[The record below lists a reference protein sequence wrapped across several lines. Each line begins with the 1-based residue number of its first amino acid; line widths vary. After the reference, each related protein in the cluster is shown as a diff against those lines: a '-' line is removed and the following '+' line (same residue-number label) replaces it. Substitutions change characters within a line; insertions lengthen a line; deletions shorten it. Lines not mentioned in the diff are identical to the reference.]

1 MDQYALEIGAFLFT
15 AVAIGY
21 QLFYRSQSV
30 KSVEYES
37 SAESIDLNDCD
48 HPLLP
53 CIPQQQLQQNDQNV
67 QRDQIGSPRVNSFWS
82 SLNLLSPAM
91 SPITP
96 GNKVT
101 PVHIQL
107 NEQYRPSPLVRSAT
121 RIQKHLNHHHQAK
134 YHPYEKSNTLNY
146 SMMKKRV
153 QIANEFLETEETYVQ
168 QLNVLYDL
176 FYLPLSDPVS
186 QRSSVPV
193 KIPDVSKKLTNQMFS
208 NLVEIRGLNSE
219 FLAKLRKRL
228 KGNVRY
234 DSVRSL
240 KSVESGNSHHSNTS
254 SGSPYTAID
263 FGCDL
268 SWNPEKG
275 KLSDIVLKF
284 IPFMKI
290 YAIYLKNYPNSLTLL
305 SHLTSTSSTF
315 GTFVSNQLR
324 HPDVKSLPLVSLL
337 LQPVQR
343 LPRYRMLIE
352 QLLKYTPRSHCDYD
366 GLTEALQLI
375 ESVNQWVNERIRMH
389 EEDTRLVDLQ
399 NAIVGLPHKLS
410 NHYLTYADIL
420 PLEEG
425 IVGAKLVT
433 PGRQMIKSGM
443 LGKVCA
449 KGCNPRLLLLLSDGV
464 LFARPNSSLP
474 LNTPFDNKKYAF
486 RMWMPLQQIQILN
499 VPEPLTPP
507 VQSAAQKPLV
517 EDEEVIFSNIVDRI
531 PMATG
536 VVPYLYIPY
545 SFIILSRK
553 KSVQLYCNSKEE
565 KDQWLMSLKQ
575 AIDDQ
580 CDISTS
586 NTIIRSRAAS
596 VNVIDQDQ
604 ASILSDHAS
613 EAAMLINSIYEFAT
627 TPLQQ
632 SHMDQSRRSSY
643 FAPIWIPDEVAQ
655 TCMVCKCS
663 FNFIIR
669 RHHCRYCGAVV
680 CSACSTHR
688 VIINDQTMKP
698 QRVCD
703 LCHHD
708 RFNDTHNDQ
717 VEQND
722 LLVQNVEEN
731 IAISNAQTVQTNGG
745 EQKSA
750 DASLVVPVG
759 KRRRSSFWLELRDRT
774 QSVASDTSSSLQQV
788 SADIAD
794 AKLVRPRKKSTFVL
808 KKAAVANQISLGGSQ
823 THNATHPAEALKEEN
838 PVGDCNRLPEIPEE
852 LVQELEQKLE
862 GAKRSN
868 SLLKSTINTLSQI
881 LSQDSNRREHVAKEY
896 ADFKIDKRP
905 RILGL
910 SLGDIQSRRDRG
922 RSQLSDG
929 SLFSPIR

>member
-1 MDQYALEIGAFLFT
+1 MDQYALEISAFLFA

-21 QLFYRSQSV
+21 QFFYRGQSE
-30 KSVEYES
+30 KLIEYQS

-53 CIPQQQLQQNDQNV
+53 SIPLQQLQQNDQNV
-67 QRDQIGSPRVNSFWS
+67 QRDEIDSPRLNSFWS

-91 SPITP
+91 SPVTP

-101 PVHIQL
+101 PVHLQL
-107 NEQYRPSPLVRSAT
+107 NEQQYRPSPLMRSAT
-121 RIQKHLNHHHQAK
+121 RNQKHLNHHHHHQAK

-186 QRSSVPV
+186 QRSSLPA
-193 KIPDVSKKLTNQMFS
+193 KIPDVSKKLINQMFS

-228 KGNVRY
+228 KGNIRY

-254 SGSPYTAID
+254 SGSPYAAMD

-290 YAIYLKNYPNSLTLL
+290 YAIYMKNYPNSLTLL

-315 GTFVSNQLR
+315 GIFVSNQLR
-324 HPDVKSLPLVSLL
+324 HPEVKSLPLVSLL

-343 LPRYRMLIE
+343 LPRYRMLIA

-464 LFARPNSSLP
+464 LFARPSNSLP

-499 VPEPLTPP
+499 VPEPLTPAI
-507 VQSAAQKPLV
+507 QSDAQKSLV
-517 EDEEVIFSNIVDRI
+517 DDQEVISSNILDKI

-580 CDISTS
+580 CDISSS

-604 ASILSDHAS
+604 ASIMSDHAS
-613 EAAMLINSIYEFAT
+613 EAAMLMNSICESAT

-632 SHMDQSRRSSY
+632 SHLDQSRRSSY

-663 FNFIIR
+663 FNVIIR

-703 LCHHD
+703 LCHQD
-708 RFNDTHNDQ
+708 RFNDTHN
-717 VEQND
+717 EQD
-722 LLVQNVEEN
+722 DILVQTADGK
-731 IAISNAQTVQTNGG
+731 IDISNAQPAQISND
-745 EQKSA
+745 ERN
-750 DASLVVPVG
+750 ASLVVPVD

-774 QSVASDTSSSLQQV
+774 QSVTSDASSSLQQV

-823 THNATHPAEALKEEN
+823 AHNDLHCDGALKEEN
-838 PVGDCNRLPEIPEE
+838 PVNDCKRLPEIPEE

-881 LSQDSNRREHVAKEY
+881 LSQDSSRREHVAKEY